1 MSSFKIFRRKLLRD
15 QRGVT
20 LIEMIITM
28 GLLAGFMVIL
38 TGIFVSGIDV
48 ESQTSSYS
56 ALTGDGRT
64 ILARLAYDI
73 HRASAINTP
82 ASLGGSG
89 SSLDLTI
96 SGDSY
101 VYAIDS
107 GRLGLTV
114 NSGSVNYLTSD
125 KTTISSLNFEKLGN
139 SGGQA
144 AVRYSFT
151 VSADNNHTTESQA
164 YTSTTELRQ

>member
-1 MSSFKIFRRKLLRD
+1 
-15 QRGVT
+15 
-20 LIEMIITM
+20 MIITM

-38 TGIFVSGIDV
+38 TGIFVSGVDV

-73 HRASAINTP
+73 HRASAITAP

-89 SSLDLTI
+89 SSLGLTI
-96 SGDSY
+96 NGDSY

-107 GRLGLTV
+107 GRFGLTI
-114 NSGSVNYLTSD
+114 NGGSVNYLTGD
-125 KTTISSLNFEKLGN
+125 KSTISALNFEELGN

-151 VSADNNHTTESQA
+151 VSADNNRTTESQT